1 MRVESLTRLA
11 RELHRA
17 SLLAG
22 LPDPATRQAIRE
34 RAGVSQRA
42 LGAAIG
48 CTQSTISKWEDGTQ
62 LPRGD
67 TLTAYVIA
75 LQALARAVEDGRLG
89 ETVLP

>member
-1 MRVESLTRLA
+1 MNVPATTPMA

-17 SLLAG
+17 AALIG
-22 LPDPATRQAIRE
+22 LPDPASCRAIRE

-48 CTQSTISKWEDGTQ
+48 CTQSAVSKWEDGTQ

-67 TLTAYVIA
+67 SLIAYVIA
-75 LQALARAVEDGRLG
+75 LQALALAAIERE
-89 ETVLP
+89 P